1 MRLCPWALGLA
12 LSTPD
17 DVQVASCGPVSGFT
31 PPGDLGHWCLLWGET
46 EEENLHCVHTARL
59 LASHTRQSERR
70 GWWVASLLEMG
81 PGGCVRWG
89 EAVRGAVP
97 SHPCSGRRCLPVPMP
112 WGPRGEGDGL
122 GAPTSLVPT
131 SVHRH
136 GFAPPHPPPRQV
148 PLRRQLCRP
157 GQVTRAPHPLSRACR
172 THLRIWHQK
181 ACGRGDSE
189 IRSDSQAQAT
199 PAQDLTWSR
208 SAWGSAGRGDVATWG
223 QLRLRLC
230 HEGPGPRR
238 RLLEGAL
245 RSRCAS
251 EEHAGEDRC
260 LLSSP

>member
-1 MRLCPWALGLA
+1 M
-12 LSTPD
+12 
-17 DVQVASCGPVSGFT
+17 
-31 PPGDLGHWCLLWGET
+31 
-46 EEENLHCVHTARL
+46 
-59 LASHTRQSERR
+59 
-70 GWWVASLLEMG
+70 ASLLEMG

-89 EAVRGAVP
+89 EDVRGAVP
-97 SHPCSGRRCLPVPMP
+97 SPPCSGRRCLPVPTP

-122 GAPTSLVPT
+122 GAPASLVPT
-131 SVHRH
+131 SVHHH
-136 GFAPPHPPPRQV
+136 GFAPPRPPPRQV

-157 GQVTRAPHPLSRACR
+157 GRVAWAPHPLPHACR

-189 IRSDSQAQAT
+189 IQSDSQAQPT

-223 QLRLRLC
+223 RLRLRLC

-245 RSRCAS
+245 RSRCA
-251 EEHAGEDRC
+251 
-260 LLSSP
+260 